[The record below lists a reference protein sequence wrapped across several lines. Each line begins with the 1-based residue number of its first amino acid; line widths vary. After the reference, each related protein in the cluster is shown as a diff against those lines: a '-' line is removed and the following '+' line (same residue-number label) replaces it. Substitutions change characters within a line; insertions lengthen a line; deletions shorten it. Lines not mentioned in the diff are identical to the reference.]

1 MPATVS
7 EPIKAAITEAVKAAA
22 TEAAAAETANRVEA
36 AASRNSAS
44 DALQRQL
51 AAALRTARSERETFA
66 KERERFKGLQSAL
79 TADLSSHQER
89 AKSLE
94 TALMN
99 ERSALKREQKRS
111 ADLER
116 KLEAAVGTAETAHA
130 AAKEERTAAKMAAI
144 SKVIA
149 NRSSGSPSPEGEA
162 EQPSTYRLPKQRI
175 VTTPTKARSGSPPVG
190 KAAASAVSSPLAS
203 PSGGRSRHSFVNG
216 ERVLAST
223 PEGGWSPGRVLSKRT
238 QDSGSRV
245 QYKVSLDGYDSENDE
260 WLDDDDPR
268 VKKYASGA
276 CGDRA
281 DDAEGDGEALERK
294 AARILNEEKRARAR
308 AMLAAH

>member
-7 EPIKAAITEAVKAAA
+7 EPIKAVITEAVKAAA
-22 TEAAAAETANRVEA
+22 TEPAAAETANRVEA

-130 AAKEERTAAKMAAI
+130 AAKEERTAAEMAAI

-149 NRSSGSPSPEGEA
+149 NRNSGSPSPESEA
-162 EQPSTYRLPKQRI
+162 EQPSTYRLPKRI
-175 VTTPTKARSGSPPVG
+175 VTTPTKARSISPPVG
-190 KAAASAVSSPLAS
+190 KAAASPVSSPLAS

-245 QYKVSLDGYDSENDE
+245 QYKVSLDGYDSENHE

-276 CGDRA
+276 CGDGA